1 MLYGK
6 MIDGVIIYAPPEI
19 YKENGEVIILKTP
32 SDYYDNGYK
41 RVIRQ
46 IPNYN
51 VHKQVLAL
59 DNIQENDSEIIIN
72 YKLVNVDPLQSYND
86 ILEEEVNR

>member
-32 SDYYDNGYK
+32 SDYFENGYK
-41 RVIRQ
+41 FVRRN
-46 IPNYN
+46 IPEYDPMKEIL
-51 VHKQVLAL
+51 VL
-59 DNIQENDSEIIIN
+59 DNIIENDNEISITYKLMDPYDSIIN
-72 YKLVNVDPLQSYND
+72 
-86 ILEEEVNR
+86 EEVNM

>member
-32 SDYYDNGYK
+32 SDYFDKGDKFVRRNIPKYDPMK
-41 RVIRQ
+41 EILV
-46 IPNYN
+46 
-51 VHKQVLAL
+51 L
-59 DNIQENDSEIIIN
+59 DNIIENDNEISITYKLMDPYDSIIN
-72 YKLVNVDPLQSYND
+72 
-86 ILEEEVNR
+86 EEVNM

>member
-32 SDYYDNGYK
+32 SDYFDNGYK
-41 RVIRQ
+41 FVRRN
-46 IPNYN
+46 IPKHDPMKEIL
-51 VHKQVLAL
+51 VL
-59 DNIQENDSEIIIN
+59 DNIIENDNEISITYKLMDPYDSIIN
-72 YKLVNVDPLQSYND
+72 
-86 ILEEEVNR
+86 EEVNM

>member
-32 SDYYDNGYK
+32 SDYFNNGYK
-41 RVIRQ
+41 FVRRN
-46 IPNYN
+46 IPKYDPMKEIL
-51 VHKQVLAL
+51 VL
-59 DNIQENDSEIIIN
+59 DNIIENDNEICITYKLIHPYDSIIN
-72 YKLVNVDPLQSYND
+72 
-86 ILEEEVNR
+86 EEVNM

>member
-6 MIDGVIIYAPPEI
+6 IVDGVLIYAPPEI

-41 RVIRQ
+41 F
-46 IPNYN
+46 
-51 VHKQVLAL
+51 VHRNTPKYDPMKEILVL
-59 DNIQENDSEIIIN
+59 DNIIENDNEISIT
-72 YKLVNVDPLQSYND
+72 YKLIDPYDSIID
-86 ILEEEVNR
+86 EEVNI

>member
-6 MIDGVIIYAPPEI
+6 IVDGVLIYAPPEV

-41 RVIRQ
+41 FVRRNTPKYDPMKEILV
-46 IPNYN
+46 
-51 VHKQVLAL
+51 L
-59 DNIQENDSEIIIN
+59 DNIIENDNEISITYKLMDPYDSIIN
-72 YKLVNVDPLQSYND
+72 
-86 ILEEEVNR
+86 EEVNM

>member
-32 SDYYDNGYK
+32 SDYFENGYK
-41 RVIRQ
+41 FVRRN
-46 IPNYN
+46 IPEYDPMKEIL
-51 VHKQVLAL
+51 VL
-59 DNIQENDSEIIIN
+59 DNIIENDNEISITYKLIDPYDSIIN
-72 YKLVNVDPLQSYND
+72 
-86 ILEEEVNR
+86 EEVNM

>member
-6 MIDGVIIYAPPEI
+6 IIDGILIYAPPEI

-41 RVIRQ
+41 SVIKN
-46 IPNYN
+46 IPKY
-51 VHKQVLAL
+51 HPMK
-59 DNIQENDSEIIIN
+59 
-72 YKLVNVDPLQSYND
+72 
-86 ILEEEVNR
+86 

>member
-6 MIDGVIIYAPPEI
+6 IIDGVLIYAPPEI

-41 RVIRQ
+41 FVRRNMPEYDPMKEILV
-46 IPNYN
+46 
-51 VHKQVLAL
+51 L
-59 DNIQENDSEIIIN
+59 DNIIDFLVIIVEKTIRS
-72 YKLVNVDPLQSYND
+72 SYPT
-86 ILEEEVNR
+86 V